1 MIFKRAYLMD
11 KIQSL
16 KVYKYTLLDHRIFKK
31 KNKKVF
37 GQALVAHTCNPS
49 YSGGRDQEDG
59 GLRPVWVSSSQDSI
73 TKKGCGV
80 AQVCLASVKH

>member
-1 MIFKRAYLMD
+1 MD

-49 YSGGRDQEDG
+49 YSGGRDQGDSGSKPAWE
-59 GLRPVWVSSSQDSI
+59 LFSS
-73 TKKGCGV
+73 
-80 AQVCLASVKH
+80 